1 MIDRLVK
8 IFISL
13 RLTVTLL
20 ALGIL
25 LVFVGTV
32 AQADEG
38 LYQAQDRY
46 FKHWFVWG
54 ITMFGY
60 RIPIGLPGGYLI
72 GTLLLLNLTAAHV
85 KRFKWGWKKFGI
97 HLTHAGVILLLV
109 GQLTTDLFSRE
120 TQLRFAEG
128 EAKSWSES
136 SMDYELAFVADA
148 STNTEQVVAIPQS
161 MVARKGEIKHEKLP
175 FTVRVK
181 SYWPNSEPSFRAPM
195 QENAPPFTTNGV
207 ARNFDFREAPV
218 THTMDSKNVPSAIV
232 ELIGPN
238 GSLGEWVASGWSGDE
253 SMAFAVRISYMRQMG
268 REMAANMVGRLTEP
282 QTVEAGGKK
291 YTFALRP
298 TRAYKPYSL
307 TLLDASH
314 SVYPGT
320 EIPKDYRSR
329 VRINNPQKGED
340 REVEIYM
347 NSPLRYGGL
356 TFFQQGMIAAELVEQ
371 GETPWSALQV
381 VRNPSWLTP
390 YAGCLIVA
398 AGLIFQFMIHLV
410 GFVSKRKAA

>member
-1 MIDRLVK
+1 
-8 IFISL
+8 
-13 RLTVTLL
+13 
-20 ALGIL
+20 
-25 LVFVGTV
+25 
-32 AQADEG
+32 
-38 LYQAQDRY
+38 
-46 FKHWFVWG
+46 
-54 ITMFGY
+54 
-60 RIPIGLPGGYLI
+60 
-72 GTLLLLNLTAAHV
+72 
-85 KRFKWGWKKFGI
+85 
-97 HLTHAGVILLLV
+97 
-109 GQLTTDLFSRE
+109 
-120 TQLRFAEG
+120 
-128 EAKSWSES
+128 
-136 SMDYELAFVADA
+136 
-148 STNTEQVVAIPQS
+148 
-161 MVARKGEIKHEKLP
+161 
-175 FTVRVK
+175 
-181 SYWPNSEPSFRAPM
+181 
-195 QENAPPFTTNGV
+195 
-207 ARNFDFREAPV
+207 
-218 THTMDSKNVPSAIV
+218 
-232 ELIGPN
+232 
-238 GSLGEWVASGWSGDE
+238 
-253 SMAFAVRISYMRQMG
+253 MAFAVRISYMRQMG

-282 QTVEAGGKK
+282 QTVEVGGKK

-307 TLLDASH
+307 TLLDATH